1 MQRVTTPPPYY
12 ESVQDP
18 VLQMKTPPVRIDV
31 VTVFAAGLSAIIVI
45 GTLKVLA
52 IRHKDHPL
60 AQGYLVLF

>member
-1 MQRVTTPPPYY
+1 
-12 ESVQDP
+12 VQDP

>member
-1 MQRVTTPPPYY
+1 M
-12 ESVQDP
+12 QDP
-18 VLQMKTPPVRIDV
+18 TVKVSVPPVRIDV
-31 VTVFAAGLSAIIVI
+31 VTVLAAGLSAIVVI